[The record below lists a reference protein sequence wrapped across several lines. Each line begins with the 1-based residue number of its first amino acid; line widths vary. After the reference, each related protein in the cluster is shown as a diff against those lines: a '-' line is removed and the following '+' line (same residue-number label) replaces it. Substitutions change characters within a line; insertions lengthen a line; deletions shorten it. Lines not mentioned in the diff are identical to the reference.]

1 MLVCTY
7 MFIRIALRIIMDLTL
22 YSKTKKFWTNDF
34 KRDTFEVT
42 CIIMGFIAAMA
53 GVTFFSLMVT
63 TINIKKTGRNAVDEL
78 RRNERLENAQITL
91 SLKITDIY
99 TIYKSGC
106 DKIS

>member
-1 MLVCTY
+1 MMVCLY
-7 MFIRIALRIIMDLTL
+7 MVIRIAVRIVMDLT
-22 YSKTKKFWTNDF
+22 YSKDNNYWKKHWTKS
-34 KRDTFEVT
+34 TFFVT
-42 CIIMGFIAAMA
+42 SIVMLVIAVMA
-53 GVTFFSLMVT
+53 GITFFSLMVT

-78 RRNERLENAQITL
+78 RRNERLEDAQITL